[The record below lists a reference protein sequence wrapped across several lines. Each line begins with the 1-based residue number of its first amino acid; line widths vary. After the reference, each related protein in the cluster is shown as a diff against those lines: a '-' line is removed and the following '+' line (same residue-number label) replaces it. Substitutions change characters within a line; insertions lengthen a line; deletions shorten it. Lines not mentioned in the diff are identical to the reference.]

1 MKKKKKEVIDEELY
15 KQSKIML
22 VTFVILGII
31 MVSAIILSA
40 TVQKGTYSAETC
52 FCTPAISN
60 NQNSCEAGGG
70 TWQCTVQE
78 TCAQLG
84 GQKYCYNYQYCTTIS
99 GASDGTCYQYIRDK
113 TCKEID
119 SSFYPSCS
127 TQQYCGIKNSYG
139 CYYEGP
145 FTIGTECNDGK
156 GRWTSTGCKD
166 KKYAY
171 FYSWDGSTY
180 IAKCEILDG
189 STTNCDHNP
198 NSVCV
203 GWSTST
209 YSNSNNANISSGG
222 TFYCAANYSVHDGCC
237 SNYQS
242 GATNDEINYPDGC
255 IKKGGTWTCTIETP
269 APSQS
274 PTPSPSN
281 SPKPSNSP
289 SPEPSNS
296 PTPETPTPS
305 QSPTPSKSCY
315 ECTLNGKTQHVYATS
330 AANAASAATTLKGVT
345 ASNCKTTDNKNCE
358 AIKVKNCYE
367 CDVNGTKKTTTAY
380 SETEAASNVNGKN
393 CTIVSANKCNVPV
406 NPKTGT
412 IAIIV
417 AWIVGILTIGYSFW
431 YFKKSQTL

>member
-1 MKKKKKEVIDEELY
+1 MCCREDG
-15 KQSKIML
+15 SGC
-22 VTFVILGII
+22 FA
-31 MVSAIILSA
+31 S
-40 TVQKGTYSAETC
+40 TVKVNGYE
-52 FCTPAISN
+52 CTSSGN
-60 NQNSCEAGGG
+60 NQSSN
-70 TWQCTVQE
+70 
-78 TCAQLG
+78 TCASLG
-84 GQKYCYNYQYCTTIS
+84 GVPSCPSDYHCTTLN
-99 GASDGTCYQYIRDK
+99 ASDGTCYAIGSRK
-113 TCKEID
+113 
-119 SSFYPSCS
+119 SCEELGFNTMCPTGS
-127 TQQYCGIKNSYG
+127 YCGNKNSYG
-139 CYYEGP
+139 CYEVQGKIGETCGEG
-145 FTIGTECNDGK
+145 K
-156 GRWTSTGCKD
+156 KWTSNGCENSCSLYTFFNTDNERLGDCTDLSSCKHMNTC
-166 KKYAY
+166 A
-171 FYSWDGSTY
+171 SWDISNNGCYYTCTKNTS
-180 IAKCEILDG
+180 IHA
-189 STTNCDHNP
+189 NCCSGYNQSGVNENDYTKNP
-198 NSVCV
+198 NNYV
-203 GWSTST
+203 GCT
-209 YSNSNNANISSGG
+209 GL
-222 TFYCAANYSVHDGCC
+222 
-237 SNYQS
+237 
-242 GATNDEINYPDGC
+242 
-255 IKKGGTWTCTIETP
+255 GGTWTCTPQTP

-417 AWIVGILTIGYSFW
+417 AWIVGILTIGYSLW